1 MEITGKIIAALPE
14 RSGVSASTGNQWKT
28 GAYVL
33 ETMEQYPKRICFEV
47 FGTDKLQQF
56 AIQIGE
62 IVTISFDV
70 DAHEYQG
77 RWFNSIRAWKV
88 IRPGYQANAQAP
100 AQATTPPPYQQ
111 GASNPQQPIGQAA
124 YQPSPFGSGGV
135 ADSSL
140 PFPPPNN

>member
-62 IVTISFDV
+62 IVTVSFDV
-70 DAHEYQG
+70 DAHEISGQMVQQYQSMEG
-77 RWFNSIRAWKV
+77 RSTRLSGKRAGSCTGCHY
-88 IRPGYQANAQAP
+88 PTLP
-100 AQATTPPPYQQ
+100 A
-111 GASNPQQPIGQAA
+111 
-124 YQPSPFGSGGV
+124 GSE
-135 ADSSL
+135 
-140 PFPPPNN
+140 